1 MQTTY
6 IKFQF
11 WSENNTKSTYR
22 TACKFCPKIKQL
34 NSLLSKKKKKNKN
47 THNEADI
54 HDRVLVTS
62 IKNNQKN
69 VKRQNL
75 DAVQQVLLV
84 LFSNQNWSFTSVIRI
99 DI

>member
-1 MQTTY
+1 MECKERDKASTHTTR
-6 IKFQF
+6 KLFV
-11 WSENNTKSTYR
+11 N
-22 TACKFCPKIKQL
+22 
-34 NSLLSKKKKKNKN
+34 KKKKEKNKN

-84 LFSNQNWSFTSVIRI
+84 LFSNQTWVSCLSC
-99 DI
+99 